1 MSEVILTQ
9 NKIHGRIPEWPKGTD
24 CKSAANCFDGSNPSP
39 SICRSGGTG
48 RRPGLKIPWVVIPVP
63 VRSRFAARLRALI
76 HTNRSSF
83 SILPQKS
90 YADPPSRIQP
100 HLPFPLP
107 ASPPPVRPCVMR
119 HGSIG
124 KAGRKNQKKWRPFE
138 RLKSGAQHQIS
149 RHSELGKHQ
158 AFLANNAGVCRKT
171 SIFSTFFPRFST
183 AAMRITQGRTGD
195 GEASPLFTQFIR
207 QPRKL
212 L

>member
-1 MSEVILTQ
+1 M
-9 NKIHGRIPEWPKGTD
+9 
-24 CKSAANCFDGSNPSP
+24 GSDT
-39 SICRSGGTG
+39 RTG
-48 RRPGLKIPWVVIPVP
+48 SIPVCGTIKSSDSYESELFFHSP
-63 VRSRFAARLRALI
+63 PTILHRSA
-76 HTNRSSF
+76 
-83 SILPQKS
+83 Q
-90 YADPPSRIQP
+90 RIQP